1 MKTYYESNADEVDVA
16 LSAARSGLALLILGP
31 TGCGKTRFV
40 EHVAGLLRD
49 DDVASNGKANVVTV
63 TCHDDLASW
72 DLTGRYLIEDGGTRW
87 IDGPLT
93 SAVRAG
99 IPCYLDE
106 VTEARKDT
114 TVLLHSLT
122 DYRRALF
129 IDRTSELLQ
138 APDGFVLF
146 ASHNPGLHSV
156 QKRLKESTRQRFVP
170 IELSYADPD
179 VEARI
184 VRHESGVEATVA
196 ARLVEFGTEHRRMA
210 LDCGGE
216 PLSTRGLVHMGKLV
230 MHGTAPAR
238 AASAVALPLAED
250 DVTLRSALRELVPLV
265 FGASRGGA

>member
-1 MKTYYESNADEVDVA
+1 MKTYYESSSDEVEIA
-16 LSAARSGLALLILGP
+16 LSAARCGLAILVLGP

-40 EHVAGLLRD
+40 EHVAGVLRGGE
-49 DDVASNGKANVVTV
+49 VSSNGRVNVVTV

-93 SAVRAG
+93 SAVREG

-106 VTEARKDT
+106 VTEARRDT

-122 DYRRALF
+122 DYRRRLF
-129 IDRTSELLQ
+129 IDRTGELLE

-146 ASHNPGLHSV
+146 ASHNPGLHSA

-170 IELSYADPD
+170 IELSYANPD
-179 VEARI
+179 LESRI
-184 VRHESGVEATVA
+184 IRHESGIEAAVA
-196 ARLVEFGTEHRRMA
+196 TQLVEFGTEHRRMT
-210 LDCGGE
+210 LDRGSE

-230 MHGTAPAR
+230 VRGVAPAR

-250 DVTLRSALRELVPLV
+250 DVALRSALRELVPFV
-265 FGASRGGA
+265 FGVPRGGE